1 MKHLAVTT
9 LTICGFLAFAPVSA
23 RAEANDHLKCS
34 KIVDGQKT
42 EADIRIDALDDRFDS
57 RRCKVLR
64 PSMLCSPS
72 ARTGIDPAVEFEFV
86 EGDEPATD
94 YVCYKT
100 KCRKRPD
107 ADIATDAFGTRRIG
121 GLRSKTLCV
130 PAGPAP
136 EPVS

>member
-1 MKHLAVTT
+1 MKHLTVTT
-9 LTICGFLAFAPVSA
+9 LAICGFLAFAPVSA
-23 RAEANDHLKCS
+23 QAEANDQLKCS
-34 KIVDGQKT
+34 KIVGGQKT
-42 EADIRIDALDDRFDS
+42 KVDIRIDALDDRFDS

-72 ARTGIDPAVEFEFV
+72 TRTGIDPAAEFEFV
-86 EGDEPATD
+86 EGDEPSSD

-107 ADIATDAFGTRRIG
+107 ANIATDAFGTRRIG
-121 GLRSKTLCV
+121 GLQSKTLCV
-130 PAGPAP
+130 PT